1 MRIKKAGYPYSK
13 LVYVPMSADIIHPG
27 HINII
32 KKASRLGRVMVG
44 LFSDE
49 AIRTY
54 KPEPYMN
61 YEQRKTVV
69 ENLKGV
75 TYVVR
80 QETKDYEDNLR
91 RFQPDYM
98 VHGTDWR
105 EGPLAAVRQKAIEI
119 LAEWGGSIVEPEYT
133 KGVSSSQFKKAV
145 KENSACKCCNDEK

>member
-1 MRIKKAGYPYSK
+1 
-13 LVYVPMSADIIHPG
+13 
-27 HINII
+27 
-32 KKASRLGRVMVG
+32 MVG

-91 RFQPDYM
+91 RFQPDFM

-105 EGPLAAVRQKAIEI
+105 QGPLAEVRQKAIDI

-133 KGVSSSQFKKAV
+133 QGVSSSQFKKAV
-145 KENSACKCCNDEK
+145 KENECKSCNDVK